1 MKLICSPI
9 NLTVDL
15 CYDKLNIIVIENIYG
30 FRSFVNE
37 MNLASLSEQS
47 SVSILDGA
55 KALNLSKSLF
65 FVQSPYL
72 ININDKRFLKAAY
85 DQLSCEFNN
94 DSVLQMKFNEL
105 NSELES
111 LLYDL
116 LLKSDFNLTIDGGL
130 DLHSVLKSFGVK
142 IEDIDESLVEK
153 LIDFVSLVSKLK
165 IATPVIAFLNLQQFL
180 DQQELKS
187 LQDHSMSLNVMLLL
201 LESRQ
206 ICYNENVN
214 LTLLDSDLC
223 VI

>member
-1 MKLICSPI
+1 M
-9 NLTVDL
+9 
-15 CYDKLNIIVIENIYG
+15 
-30 FRSFVNE
+30 
-37 MNLASLSEQS
+37 
-47 SVSILDGA
+47 
-55 KALNLSKSLF
+55 
-65 FVQSPYL
+65 
-72 ININDKRFLKAAY
+72 
-85 DQLSCEFNN
+85 
-94 DSVLQMKFNEL
+94 
-105 NSELES
+105 

-130 DLHSVLKSFGVK
+130 DLHPVLKSFGVK

-187 LQDHSMSLNVMLLL
+187 LLDHSMSLNVMLLL

>member
-1 MKLICSPI
+1 M
-9 NLTVDL
+9 
-15 CYDKLNIIVIENIYG
+15 
-30 FRSFVNE
+30 
-37 MNLASLSEQS
+37 
-47 SVSILDGA
+47 
-55 KALNLSKSLF
+55 
-65 FVQSPYL
+65 
-72 ININDKRFLKAAY
+72 
-85 DQLSCEFNN
+85 
-94 DSVLQMKFNEL
+94 
-105 NSELES
+105 
-111 LLYDL
+111 
-116 LLKSDFNLTIDGGL
+116 KSDFNLTIDGGL
-130 DLHSVLKSFGVK
+130 DLHSVLKSFCVK

-187 LQDHSMSLNVMLLL
+187 LLDHSMSLNVMLLL